1 MPCPKGSQKPPR
13 TAGGDGMTFIEIKEF
28 VTSLMKDVE
37 SKDQEAKIKELDS
50 MVSYLRNEVKNLTTD
65 KIKLET
71 RIARVK
77 NFLNGIEL

>member
-1 MPCPKGSQKPPR
+1 
-13 TAGGDGMTFIEIKEF
+13 MTFIEIKEF